1 MLPQIKQVVPQLE
14 SLPTH
19 WQTAILRNYRFV
31 PATRLAQVLGCTEE
45 QIHQEAARM
54 GLRRGEADPRWLT
67 DGYITL
73 IRNNWYL
80 LPYEQL
86 LELLQWDEA
95 RLEYS
100 LTKDDFLNTKLGNM
114 KPNCARVV
122 YAPLTDEQLAQTE
135 KVARTI
141 RHYDT
146 SDRACFNFFPPSD
159 KPAAITPRQ
168 GKNMRMVHGYLTP
181 CGDAFIEDTRSH
193 LPDELLDRY
202 AECGINSLFIHGV
215 LATLSPYPF
224 DPEVSRDYPIRRAHL
239 RDLVERAGKRGIK
252 ICLYLNEPRALP
264 VSWFGTRVPAEAMGH
279 RIGDMAALC
288 LQTEVGRDYLY
299 HAVRDLFEAVPD
311 IGSVFT
317 ITKSENFTHCT
328 YSRITPEACT
338 CPRCSKLP
346 IEALPAITNNIIM
359 EAIRDSG
366 SKAELIAN
374 LWGWSPFLGWT
385 EEQTSHALEILD
397 RDVSALGISEYDLAI
412 EKGGVKWKVID
423 YSISNPGPSEV
434 TRKTLMRAA
443 EIGHKIY
450 AKIQVNCSWECSAV
464 PYLPVFDLEL
474 EHLQNLHALG
484 VENLMMTWT
493 LGGYPSIAY
502 DMVADYMENPDGF
515 SMELWYEKH
524 FGRNAAE
531 VHRAVELLCCGFREY
546 PFSVTMVYHS
556 PKNLG
561 PANLWQWDAEQKH
574 SNMVSYAFDD
584 YEKWISPYPI
594 EIYLSQFEKVIA
606 DWSQGCEVLS
616 SMKGNPLIE
625 EMALFARVA
634 LLHFRSDLVHTRYAF
649 AKRDIA
655 GNREMLFGLLDEERE
670 ITEELLALIA
680 KSPLIGYETSNHY
693 FYTERNLI
701 EKMAQLEILEKQLHE
716 KGV

>member
-1 MLPQIKQVVPQLE
+1 MLLPIKQVIPQLE
-14 SLPTH
+14 SFPTH
-19 WQTAILRNYRFV
+19 WQTMIFRNYRMV
-31 PATRLAQVLGCTEE
+31 SADRIAQVLSCTEE
-45 QIHQEAARM
+45 QVHIEAQRM
-54 GLRRGEADPRWLT
+54 GLARGEADPKWLSE
-67 DGYITL
+67 GYITL

-95 RLEYS
+95 RLEFS
-100 LTKDDFLNTKLGNM
+100 LTKDDFLGTKLGKM
-114 KPNCARVV
+114 KPACERVV
-122 YAPLTDEQLAQTE
+122 YHPLTEAQILKTEQ
-135 KVARTI
+135 VARKVQ
-141 RHYDT
+141 RYDT
-146 SDRACFNFFPPSD
+146 SARTYFNFFPPLD
-159 KPAAITPRQ
+159 DAVPVTPRK

-193 LPDELLDRY
+193 LPDTLLDRY
-202 AECGINSLFIHGV
+202 AACGINTLFVHGV

-224 DPEVSRDYPIRRAHL
+224 DPEISRDYPIRRAHL

-264 VSWFGTRVPAEAMGH
+264 VSWFGTRVPASAMGH
-279 RIGDMAALC
+279 RQGDLAALC
-288 LQTEVGRDYLY
+288 LQTKEGRDYLY
-299 HAVRDLFEAVPD
+299 NAVRDLFEAIPD

-328 YSRITPEACT
+328 YARITPEACT

-346 IEALPAITNNIIM
+346 IEAMPAITNNIIM

-397 RDVSALGISEYDLAI
+397 RDISALGISEYDLAI
-412 EKGGVKWKVID
+412 EKGGVKWNVID
-423 YSISNPGPSEV
+423 YSISNPGPSEI
-434 TRKTLMRAA
+434 TRKTLTRAA

-474 EHLQNLHALG
+474 EHLKNLRAIG
-484 VENLMMTWT
+484 VEDLMLTWT

-515 SMELWYEKH
+515 SMERWYEKH
-524 FGRNAAE
+524 FGENADK
-531 VHRAVELLCCGFREY
+531 VHRAVELLCRGFREY
-546 PFSVTMVYHS
+546 PFSVYMVYSS

-561 PANLWQWDAEQKH
+561 PANLWQWDPEQKH
-574 SNMVSYAFDD
+574 STMVCYAFDD
-584 YEKWISPYPI
+584 YEKWINPYPL
-594 EIYLSQFEKVIA
+594 EVYLSQFEKVIA
-606 DWSQGCEVLS
+606 DWSGGCEMLS
-616 SMKGNPLIE
+616 SLRGNPLIE
-625 EMALFARVA
+625 ELALFARVA
-634 LLHFRSDLVHTRYAF
+634 LLHFRADLVHTRYAY

-655 GNREMLFGLLDEERE
+655 GNRAMLFDLLREERE
-670 ITEELLALIA
+670 IAEELLTLSAQ
-680 KSPLIGYETSNHY
+680 SSLIGYETSNHY

-701 EKMAQLEILEKQLHE
+701 EKLIQLDELEKQLHE
-716 KGV
+716 KGE

>member
-1 MLPQIKQVVPQLE
+1 MLPPIRQVIPQLE
-14 SLPTH
+14 SFPTH
-19 WQTAILRNYRFV
+19 WQTMLFRNYRMV
-31 PATRLAQVLGCTEE
+31 PADRIARVLNCSEE
-45 QIHQEAARM
+45 QVHTEALRM

-67 DGYITL
+67 EGYITL

-80 LPYEQL
+80 IPYEQL
-86 LELLQWDEA
+86 LDLLQWDEA
-95 RLEYS
+95 RLEFS
-100 LTKDDFLNTKLGNM
+100 LTKDDFLDTKLGKM
-114 KPNCARVV
+114 KPACERAV
-122 YAPLTDEQLAQTE
+122 YQPLSEEQIVQTE
-135 KVARTI
+135 QVAQKVRQ
-141 RHYDT
+141 YDT
-146 SDRACFNFFPPSD
+146 SERAYFNFFPLRD
-159 KPAAITPRQ
+159 NAVAITPRQ

-264 VSWFGTRVPAEAMGH
+264 VSWFGTRVSADAMGH

-288 LQTEVGRDYLY
+288 LQTKEGKDYLY
-299 HAVRDLFEAVPD
+299 TAVRDLFEAVPD

-328 YSRITPEACT
+328 YGGYPLDKCT

-346 IEALPAITNNIIM
+346 IEAMPAITNNIIM

-385 EEQTSHALEILD
+385 EEQTSHGLEILD
-397 RDVSALGISEYDLAI
+397 RDISALGISEYDLAI
-412 EKGGVKWKVID
+412 EKGGVKWWVID
-423 YSISNPGPSEV
+423 YSISNPGPSEI
-434 TRKTLMRAA
+434 TRKTLKRAA

-450 AKIQVNCSWECSAV
+450 AKMQVNCSWECSAV

-474 EHLQNLHALG
+474 EHLKNLRAIG
-484 VENLMMTWT
+484 VEDLMMTWT

-502 DMVADYMENPDGF
+502 DMVADYMDDPNGF
-515 SMELWYEKH
+515 SMGGWYVKH
-524 FGRNAAE
+524 FGAHAAE
-531 VHRAVELLCCGFREY
+531 VHRAVELLCRGFREY

-561 PANLWQWDAEQKH
+561 PANLWQWEAEQKH
-574 SNMVSYAFDD
+574 STMVTYAFDD
-584 YEKWISPYPI
+584 YEKWIHPYPLDV
-594 EIYLSQFEKVIA
+594 YLSQFEKVIS
-606 DWSQGCEVLS
+606 DWSKGCNVLS
-616 SMKGNPLIE
+616 AIQGDPLIE
-625 EMALFARVA
+625 ELALFARVA
-634 LLHFRSDLVHTRYAF
+634 LLHFRSDLVHTRYAS

-655 GNREMLFGLLDEERE
+655 GNREVLLDLLREERE
-670 ITEELLALIA
+670 IAEELLALA
-680 KSPLIGYETSNHY
+680 SRSPLIGYETSNHY
-693 FYTERNLI
+693 FYTERNLM
-701 EKMAQLEILEKQLHE
+701 EKLVQLDILEKQLQE
-716 KGV
+716 KGE